1 MYAICA
7 SSSGPQVHS
16 SILSS
21 TTMSFQP
28 SPEEQ
33 ALPSMLN
40 ELKIAADRRGPQ
52 DYGHPPNTTTNSKEN
67 ELPTLVTTP
76 SSISFI
82 ATEGSNRSSNG
93 GEVGGVTG
101 GGGGREQEL
110 NQQQREQQQ
119 LQTLARQIEYYLSP
133 ENLATDTYLQTLRQ
147 LNDGCVPVSILANF
161 AKVKAIL
168 TSCPSP
174 PSSGTTTAAHA
185 KKNGGGSHNNNKAKV
200 AAAAVQEEEARIH
213 AVLQAVNE
221 YTDLL
226 QIHSIDTATGTI
238 TTDETP
244 SSALTILV
252 VGAPPQPLSSTTTT
266 TTTTTCITRVSSS
279 ASMPLP
285 ETSTIILR
293 DVDPV
298 VTEAEVRGLLEG
310 VQHCAPVLRVVA
322 DVGNCWY
329 VRVLSELAILVCQ

>member
-1 MYAICA
+1 M
-7 SSSGPQVHS
+7 
-16 SILSS
+16 
-21 TTMSFQP
+21 
-28 SPEEQ
+28 
-33 ALPSMLN
+33 
-40 ELKIAADRRGPQ
+40 
-52 DYGHPPNTTTNSKEN
+52 
-67 ELPTLVTTP
+67 
-76 SSISFI
+76 
-82 ATEGSNRSSNG
+82 
-93 GEVGGVTG
+93 
-101 GGGGREQEL
+101 
-110 NQQQREQQQ
+110 
-119 LQTLARQIEYYLSP
+119 ARQIEYYLSP

-174 PSSGTTTAAHA
+174 PGTNTNHKT
-185 KKNGGGSHNNNKAKV
+185 KAT

-226 QIHSIDTATGTI
+226 QIHSIDTATGKI